1 MLITHSQQLLSF
13 CYFSFQKY
21 FNTGKDIESA
31 IYIPISIYLYWRRKW
46 QSTPV
51 FLPGE
56 SHGRRSLVGY
66 SPRGH
71 KESDTTY
78 ISISIYVHILGIYKY
93 TYAFCVYKNMIIVYT
108 AL

>member
-56 SHGRRSLVGY
+56 SHGQRSLADYAGQGVTKSWTQLKQPNTY
-66 SPRGH
+66 S
-71 KESDTTY
+71 
-78 ISISIYVHILGIYKY
+78 HIFFTK
-93 TYAFCVYKNMIIVYT
+93 
-108 AL
+108 